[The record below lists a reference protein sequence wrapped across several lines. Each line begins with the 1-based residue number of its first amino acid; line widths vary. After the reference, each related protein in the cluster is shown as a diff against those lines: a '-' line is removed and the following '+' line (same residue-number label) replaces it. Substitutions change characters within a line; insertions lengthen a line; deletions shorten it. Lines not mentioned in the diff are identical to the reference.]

1 MIPFTYNSLTV
12 RTRVGDDGE
21 PWFCL
26 ADVGAV
32 LGMTKPE
39 TFLKSEWFDPDG
51 GKSFSLTDALGREQE
66 AVFINEPNL
75 YAMVM
80 RSTKKEAKAFS
91 RWVTHEVLPEIRKTG
106 SYSVEVAPPSGDP
119 FLAMLDGI
127 KTLYIRQNDVEN
139 RIGRLEAER
148 EEARERALALPEPT
162 EPTRELSMREKC
174 RQAVDEL
181 VRLSG
186 VSHQE
191 AWRRIYYEYNF
202 VAGVN
207 LTKRAEAKKLAK
219 LDWIEKYGSMD
230 SLYGII
236 RKMSQSAAKS
246 A

>member
-32 LGMTKPE
+32 LEMKDPTNFTKSDWCDDEGVVKFTEP
-39 TFLKSEWFDPDG
+39 TQSGVQDMI
-51 GKSFSLTDALGREQE
+51 
-66 AVFINEPNL
+66 FINEPNL

-148 EEARERALALPEPT
+148 KEARERALALPEPT

-219 LDWIEKYGSMD
+219 LDWIDKYGSMD

-236 RKMSQSAAKS
+236 RKMSQNAAKS